1 MSYIAI
7 GKCNFITIIFPCFR
21 CDQHQFCSSCFY
33 RWHKVSSPNFL
44 CFIIQWGVIATFRM
58 YWNSEKKRILSYLNP
73 RGQHR
78 DEKFGTHLGVFL
90 PNNPQFSITIIIEKN
105 SIHQAKG
112 NSLIEVCPREMF
124 YLSIFPELIDFNIQF
139 QNVCNFLRHSRFAA
153 GMFGGNSSPY
163 N

>member
-73 RGQHR
+73 RGPHR
-78 DEKFGTHLGVFL
+78 DERFGTHLGVFL
-90 PNNPQFSITIIIEKN
+90 PNNPQFSITIIEKN

-112 NSLIEVCPREMF
+112 NYGIRDLQQKCLVVIVHRII
-124 YLSIFPELIDFNIQF
+124 SIPIS
-139 QNVCNFLRHSRFAA
+139 FLETGRYRLL
-153 GMFGGNSSPY
+153 
-163 N
+163 